1 MDAVFVTW
9 RESSWTVVLHM
20 DGGGKAPA
28 LPNAIH
34 LFLDSR

>member
-1 MDAVFVTW
+1 MGAVFVTW
-9 RESSWTVVLHM
+9 RESAWTVVLHT
-20 DGGGKAPA
+20 DGGGKPAA